1 MQFTSKGRVTGFKFF
16 NDTVEG
22 KSYDSTTVYVEVG
35 LDDRAG
41 TAKGSATQPFAWGDS
56 GNFHRIKHLPVPF
69 DAELT
74 YEMVT
79 NGKGASKQVLVD
91 LKPIKQA

>member
-1 MQFTSKGRVTGFKFF
+1 MQFKTQARVTGAKFF

-22 KSYDSTTVYVEVG
+22 KAYDSTTIYVEVA
-35 LDDRAG
+35 LDDRSGA
-41 TAKGSATQPFAWGDS
+41 AKGTATQPFQWGDS
-56 GNFHRIKHLPVPF
+56 GNFHRIKHLPLPF

-91 LKPIKQA
+91 LKPLKQA

>member
-1 MQFTSKGRVTGFKFF
+1 MQFKTQGRVAGAKYFK
-16 NDTVEG
+16 DSIEG
-22 KSYDSTTVYVEVG
+22 KAYDSTTIYVDVA
-35 LDDRAG
+35 LDERSG
-41 TAKGSATQPFAWGDS
+41 SAKGSATQGFAWGDS
-56 GNFHRIKHLPVPF
+56 GNFHRIKHLPFPF

-79 NGKGASKQVLVD
+79 NGKGNSKQVLVD